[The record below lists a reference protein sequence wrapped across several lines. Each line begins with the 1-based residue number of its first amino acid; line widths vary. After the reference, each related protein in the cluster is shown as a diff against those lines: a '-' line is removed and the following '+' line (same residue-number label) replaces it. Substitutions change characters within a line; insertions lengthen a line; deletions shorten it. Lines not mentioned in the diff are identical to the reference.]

1 MDSPH
6 FFIDRS
12 LGGVTVPRLLRE
24 AGWELT
30 TLAEHYGKPADE
42 AVDDVDW
49 LALAGG
55 NGWPVLMKDEK
66 IRYRAAERAAVVD
79 AGVRAFCLASG
90 NLKSAE
96 MAGLFIQHQAAI
108 WQHATGAEP
117 GLWVVSRREV
127 RRTDV

>member
-1 MDSPH
+1 MGPLH
-6 FFIDRS
+6 FFVDRS
-12 LGGVTVPRLLRE
+12 LGDITVPRLLRE
-24 AGWELT
+24 AGWKLT

-42 AVDDVDW
+42 SVEDVDW
-49 LALAGG
+49 LALAGR
-55 NGWPVLMKDEK
+55 NRWPVLMKDAE
-66 IRYRAAERAAVVD
+66 IRRRTAERAALVS

-96 MAGLFIQHQAAI
+96 MAGLLIQHQTAI
-108 WQHATGAEP
+108 WQHAAGAGP